1 MKINFN
7 GHSPAEREVELSQD
21 EIKLIFDLMKR
32 QFLDHLEYTS
42 AFERES
48 SYESYVN
55 TKVRALCKSNDVD
68 VAYKPDRL
76 AFFDAIL
83 EKMEWK

>member
-1 MKINFN
+1 MKITFN
-7 GHSPAEREVELSQD
+7 GHQPAEREVELSQD

-32 QFLDHLEYTS
+32 QFLDHIEYTS

-55 TKVRALCKSNDVD
+55 AKVRALCVNNSVD
-68 VAYKPDRL
+68 ASYTPDRL
-76 AFFDAIL
+76 AFFKAIL
-83 EKMEWK
+83 EQMEWN

>member
-1 MKINFN
+1 MKINFT
-7 GHSPAEREVELSQD
+7 GHSPTEREVEISQD

-55 TKVRALCKSNDVD
+55 AKVRALCKSNDVD
-68 VAYKPDRL
+68 VSYTPDRIS
-76 AFFDAIL
+76 FFDAIL